1 MTREQAFSRLLE
13 FGLTRRQAKALLRTA
28 KAAGSA
34 ESSGVLVGCHPYT
47 RGYLVRRAY

>member
-13 FGLTRRQAKALLRTA
+13 FSLTRRLAAAMVRAA

-34 ESSGVLVGCHPYT
+34 SNGGVLVGCHPYT
-47 RGYLVRRAY
+47 RHYYVRSA